1 MTNMCAQLGVLPF
14 QYCRT
19 VYLFFPVVLVLHMS
33 YKRELETRS
42 ITIRQIS
49 LCMMCAHVL
58 SQSRCHSKFKLLR
71 RKSQTDLNTC
81 RSTNKTLVQ
90 KITIVHLLCS
100 SLTFDS
106 QPNLVVCTVDSQL
119 SIEPLTINV
128 FQRRM
133 WHRRYENIFTT
144 ILLPMRVVG
153 VSLLP
158 CERKQRRGS
167 SELGTLSGHV
177 KDHDRPHSSPSL
189 THHVLV
195 RLSQQRGT

>member
-1 MTNMCAQLGVLPF
+1 MCSRGVGTTPNLNSYAENLKLTWTPADRLTRRWYRRSQLYI
-14 QYCRT
+14 YC
-19 VYLFFPVVLVLHMS
+19 
-33 YKRELETRS
+33 
-42 ITIRQIS
+42 
-49 LCMMCAHVL
+49 
-58 SQSRCHSKFKLLR
+58 
-71 RKSQTDLNTC
+71 
-81 RSTNKTLVQ
+81 VQ
-90 KITIVHLLCS
+90 V
-100 SLTFDS
+100 FDP
-106 QPNLVVCTVDSQL
+106 QQNLVVCTVDSQL